1 VIDPVEIERRK
12 ASWQWAFARWLA
24 NTAPVLWE
32 LGIQCFLFATFGF
45 FVGTGIVVQVFG
57 LTLLLSLI
65 IAEVAAFIA
74 LYVYRKMKR
83 RSLNR

>member
-1 VIDPVEIERRK
+1 VINPVEIERGK

-24 NTAPVLWE
+24 HTAPVLWK

-45 FVGTGIVVQVFG
+45 FVGTGIVAQVFG
-57 LTLLLSLI
+57 LNLLLSFI

-74 LYVYRKMKR
+74 LYVFLKIKR
-83 RSLNR
+83 